1 MSKKQVM
8 SFIKYWLR
16 SAIYVF
22 QLLLG
27 LFCYFLTKRTSQ
39 KAHLAMVMLFCR
51 TRGRS
56 SDALSWIISQVRSP
70 RSIEPTNGLLPTGT
84 QVEAVSAVQALRERG
99 YYVFQNK
106 LPEELCNKLLA
117 FATQHPAS
125 TRIMDG
131 EVGVMESM
139 VYDRQHPR
147 AVRYDF
153 STQDLLNNEDVQKIL
168 ADLSFASIAQEYLRA
183 IPIVDV
189 VSMWWHTNF
198 SDKPDGESAQFFHFD
213 MDRPKWLKFFIYL
226 TDVTA
231 ENGPHSYV
239 AGSHKTNGIPAELLN
254 KGYARLKDE
263 EIKTYYSASD
273 IIEFIAPR
281 GTILA
286 EDTRGLHKGKHV
298 ISGDRLM
305 FQIQF
310 SNSLFGASYP
320 SARIAEKI
328 IKELRVSIERYPEVY
343 SAYSNISRNVW

>member
-1 MSKKQVM
+1 M
-8 SFIKYWLR
+8 SFFKYWLR

-22 QLLLG
+22 HLLLG
-27 LFCYFLTKRTSQ
+27 LLGYSLAKKTSQ

-56 SDALSWIISQVRSP
+56 SDVLSWMISQLRSP
-70 RSIEPTNGLLPTGT
+70 RSIEPSNGLLPTGT
-84 QVEAVSAVQALRERG
+84 QVEAVAAVQAIRERG

-106 LPEELCNKLLA
+106 LPDELCDKLLA
-117 FATQHPAS
+117 FATQQPAS
-125 TRIMDG
+125 TRLMDG
-131 EVGVMESM
+131 EVGFVESM
-139 VYDRQHPR
+139 VYDRKAPR

-153 STQDLLNNEDVQKIL
+153 STQDLLNNEDVQRVL
-168 ADLSFASIAQEYLRA
+168 ADLSFASIAQEYLKA

-226 TDVTA
+226 TDVTT
-231 ENGPHSYV
+231 ENGPHFYV

-263 EIKTYYSASD
+263 EINAYYSASD
-273 IIEFIAPR
+273 IIEFVAPR

-310 SNSLFGASYP
+310 SNSLFGANYP
-320 SARIAEKI
+320 SAKI
-328 IKELRVSIERYPEVY
+328 TENMVKELRVSIERYPEVY
-343 SAYSNISRNVW
+343 SAYGEFSRNI